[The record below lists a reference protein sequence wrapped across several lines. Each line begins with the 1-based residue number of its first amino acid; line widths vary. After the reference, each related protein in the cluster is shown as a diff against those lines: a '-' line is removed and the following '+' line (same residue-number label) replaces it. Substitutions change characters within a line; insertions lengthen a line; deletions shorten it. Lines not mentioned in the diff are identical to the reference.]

1 MHLLI
6 KAECD
11 SLKVELLFS
20 VFISG
25 SQFHKH
31 RLSHLRTI
39 FRLGID
45 LRKGPSSC
53 VPSTQEIPP
62 NSAPYSLLITIRTE
76 LSLLGS
82 QRPLSVPWN
91 FTLGLVTPFW
101 RTCHPGLSLQFLF
114 AVSPAPKTPTR
125 HPASPVICQGGKSR
139 EETSRVVRTK

>member
-11 SLKVELLFS
+11 SLKVGLLFS

-25 SQFHKH
+25 SQCHRH

-39 FRLGID
+39 FRVGID

-62 NSAPYSLLITIRTE
+62 NSASYSLLMTTRTE

-82 QRPLSVPWN
+82 QLPLFVPWN
-91 FTLGLVTPFW
+91 LTLCTVTLFW
-101 RTCHPGLSLQFLF
+101 RTCHLGLSLPFPF
-114 AVSPAPKTPTR
+114 AASPVPKTPIR
-125 HPASPVICQGGKSR
+125 GPASPVICQGGKSR
-139 EETSRVVRTK
+139 EEIGLVVRTK